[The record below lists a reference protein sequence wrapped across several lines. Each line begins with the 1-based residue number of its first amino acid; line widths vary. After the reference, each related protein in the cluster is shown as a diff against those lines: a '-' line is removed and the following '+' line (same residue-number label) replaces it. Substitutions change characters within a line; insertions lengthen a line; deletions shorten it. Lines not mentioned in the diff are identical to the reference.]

1 MNIFGI
7 SLSTILLFVFA
18 YWLGKRFGWWPSFLP
33 S

>member
-1 MNIFGI
+1 MSFPSITLPLI
-7 SLSTILLFVFA
+7 VLLILA